1 MNEIMSAIAIWW
13 DGVVAVA
20 KSFQLKDALDI
31 TIVAVVIYVLIR
43 FVRETRAG
51 QLIKGLLLVIL
62 VFFISHALN
71 LLMVSQLLN
80 YFFTFAFV
88 AILILFQPEIRKALE
103 QVGRSN
109 ISQSI
114 ADAVSGNRDRDRE
127 RIAIRKVVNA
137 VVEGA
142 GILQQLK
149 MGALIVFERQTNLGE
164 IVATGTEINCE
175 PSGQIIGNIFFNKA
189 PLHDGAMII
198 RNNMVHAAGC
208 ILPLTKDP
216 AVAAELGTRHRAA
229 IGVSEESDAIAVVVS
244 EETGN
249 ISIAVNGSI
258 TRGYNKD
265 TLRSA
270 LEGYLIP
277 QDDSS
282 PVRHGLSF
290 ISSKRAVKK

>member
-137 VVEGA
+137 VVEGT

-164 IVATGTEINCE
+164 IIATGTEINCE

>member
-1 MNEIMSAIAIWW
+1 MSAIAIWW

>member
-1 MNEIMSAIAIWW
+1 MSAIAIWW

-137 VVEGA
+137 VVEGT

-164 IVATGTEINCE
+164 IIATGTEINCE